1 MESLFSFILSIRWQ
15 DIIDITINSYLL
27 FRVYMI
33 LRGTTTVRSLM
44 GLAALW
50 LVKKAAESAGLLLTS
65 WVIEAI
71 TALAALIV
79 IVVFRNEI
87 RRVFQVPR
95 GYLFWGS
102 PGPVNKPPES
112 IIAKAVFDMAR
123 KKCGAILVFQGREDI
138 SSIIKNELIIDSKIS
153 KEILESVFWKLN
165 PLHDGAAVISGSRIK
180 AVKAVLP
187 LTPRTDL
194 PSDYGTRHRAGIGIT
209 EISDAL
215 SVIVSEETGKVT
227 AISFNNISVME
238 TEEQLEERIK
248 KHFGPDHDTPEKTR
262 ERLKIA
268 GAAFIAFVFVFT
280 AWFAVTRGKNTL
292 ISMEAPIEFVNKN
305 PDSDIAESSYDS
317 ATVQVTGSEI
327 LVNAIRDGQ
336 IRIQVDLSKAHP
348 GLNRFELDD
357 SSITLP
363 AGIRLKKISPANIE
377 VVIDT
382 ISTKR
387 VPVQIDWGGKLPEGI
402 RIVSALAN
410 PDTVVI
416 KGRTKILEGI
426 DTAYTTKIQVD
437 SITGSGSITIPLMIE
452 SASLSLAPGE
462 KDRIEVTYGVEKQE
476 QKPEAIQNENKDSTK
491 KDAQ

>member
-15 DIIDITINSYLL
+15 DIVDITINTYLL

-44 GLAALW
+44 ALAALW
-50 LVKKAAESAGLLLTS
+50 LVKKAAEASGLLLTS

-112 IIAKAVFDMAR
+112 IIARAVFEMAK

-138 SSIIKNELIIDSKIS
+138 SNIIKNELVIDSKIS

-187 LTPRTDL
+187 LTQRTDL

-215 SVIVSEETGKVT
+215 SVIVSEETGSVT
-227 AISFNNISVME
+227 AISYNDISVMHDE
-238 TEEQLEERIK
+238 DQLEERIK
-248 KHFGPDHDTPEKTR
+248 SHFGPGHDTPEKTK
-262 ERLKIA
+262 EGLKVA
-268 GAAFIAFVFVFT
+268 GAAFLAFIFVFT

-292 ISMEAPIEFVNKN
+292 ISMEAPIEFINRN
-305 PDSDIAESSYDS
+305 PEAEITESSYDS
-317 ATVQVTGSEI
+317 ATVQVAGSEI
-327 LVNAIRDGQ
+327 LVSAIRDGQ
-336 IRIQVDLSKAHP
+336 IRIQVDLSNAHP

-357 SSITLP
+357 SKITLP
-363 AGIRLKKISPANIE
+363 AGIRLKKITPANVE

-382 ISTKR
+382 LSAKR
-387 VPVQIDWGGKLPEGI
+387 IPVQVDWSGKLPDGI
-402 RIVSALAN
+402 RIVSAQPQPESVL
-410 PDTVVI
+410 I
-416 KGRTKILEGI
+416 KGRTKIIEGI
-426 DTAYTTKIQVD
+426 DTIYTKKIPVGG
-437 SITGSGSITIPLMIE
+437 ITASGSLTVPVNLE
-452 SASLSLAPGE
+452 SASLSIVPGE
-462 KDRIEVTYGVEKQE
+462 KDSIEVKYLVEKQDE
-476 QKPEAIQNENKDSTK
+476 QPQETSKDENAATGKE
-491 KDAQ
+491 